1 MPWLWALL
9 LGVSGWAFPAA
20 IASITARTRDPRVTA
35 QVSGFVQ
42 PIGYLIAAL
51 GPVLVGIVHE
61 PTAGWTAVLVLLMG
75 TGLVMV
81 AAGLVLARG
90 GQLDDEIA
98 LPVTPVDEPG
108 AAS

>member
-1 MPWLWALL
+1 MSWLWALL

-20 IASITARTRDPRVTA
+20 IESITARTRDPRVTA

-42 PIGYLIAAL
+42 PIGYLIVAL

-61 PTAGWTAVLVLLMG
+61 PTGGWTAVLVLLMG

-81 AAGLVLARG
+81 AAGLVLTRG
-90 GQLDDEIA
+90 GQVDDEIA

-108 AAS
+108 ATS